1 MIVDTTENAEV
12 KSAATAAHTDIVE
25 VRDLIKKV
33 FVDKDL
39 SVMDA
44 YMTATTNLQESQTA
58 LIELCGQ

>member
-1 MIVDTTENAEV
+1 M